1 MALVV
6 PMVGVVSVSLTT
18 AAAAIVFAVAVL
30 AMMILAARSSS
41 NNIHCTVIIDGK
53 TTLCDSCYV

>member
-30 AMMILAARSSS
+30 PMMMLAARSSS
-41 NNIHCTVIIDGK
+41 NNIHCTVIIDGE